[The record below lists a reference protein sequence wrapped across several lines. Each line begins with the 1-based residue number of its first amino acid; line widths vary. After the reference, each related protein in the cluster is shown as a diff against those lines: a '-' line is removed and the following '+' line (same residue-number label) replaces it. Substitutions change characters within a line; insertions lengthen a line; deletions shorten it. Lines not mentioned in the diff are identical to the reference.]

1 MGRAAARD
9 GRRPVMKRQPFSLA
23 DDRRERRPRRLPP
36 LVDKLVAAIVTLAA
50 WQLIADYWV
59 GRKWISSPL
68 QVGERVWALL
78 LDGTLLIHAWQTF
91 QEAILGLVL
100 GTIIGTAAGMM
111 LGRYR
116 RASEAVDPIVMGLYS
131 LPRVSLAPLFII
143 WLGIGLS
150 AKVALCASIVLF
162 VVLFNI
168 REGMKT
174 VDQDLID
181 AFRSMNASR
190 AQMMRYVILPS
201 LVPWLITSVRIS
213 IGLSLIGAVVGEMM
227 GASRGLGWYVN
238 YATGV
243 YDITGSITALFVLG
257 VMAMGFNA
265 VVSAVERNVLSW
277 RKERGTELAR
287 QT

>member
-1 MGRAAARD
+1 MNMRPSSRA
-9 GRRPVMKRQPFSLA
+9 
-23 DDRRERRPRRLPP
+23 RESGEQKPKRLPP
-36 LVDKLVAAIVTLAA
+36 LADKAIAAIATLVA

-68 QVGERVWALL
+68 QVGERVWTLL

-100 GTIIGTAAGMM
+100 GTVIGAVTGMM
-111 LGRYR
+111 LGRYK
-116 RASEAVDPIVMGLYS
+116 RASDAVDPIVMGLYS

-174 VDQDLID
+174 IDQDLID
-181 AFRSMNASR
+181 AFRSMKASR
-190 AQMMRYVILPS
+190 AHMMRYVVLPS

-265 VVSAVERNVLSW
+265 VVSAVEKNVLSW
-277 RKERGTELAR
+277 RKERGGAMAGPG
-287 QT
+287 